1 MLARI
6 ASVPGNEISV
16 CLCAAWCHRVPCAY
30 CNLIPNSL
38 IFRINMLP
46 AGTGPEAAAEGSYY
60 MFTEVGLLS
69 PIRAHD
75 TVL

>member
-1 MLARI
+1 MK
-6 ASVPGNEISV
+6 SV
-16 CLCAAWCHRVPCAY
+16 CAYVPHGVTVFRVH
-30 CNLIPNSL
+30 NLIPNSL
-38 IFRINMLP
+38 KFRINMLP

-60 MFTEVGLLS
+60 MFTEAGLLS